1 MNSPNGVRPHKA
13 WRWKGPENR
22 AHTRWSCAES
32 TFFSAN
38 QQLYDGKFKDMSAGG
53 TFIQARGRFQIGQPV
68 IVAGVLA
75 RDGTEQ
81 KRNGKIVR
89 IENNGI
95 AVQFTD
101 RQAMTAVR

>member
-1 MNSPNGVRPHKA
+1 MNSPNSTRPQKN
-13 WRWKGPENR
+13 WRWRGPENR

-53 TFIQARGRFQIGQPV
+53 TFIRARGRFQIGQPV

-81 KRNGKIVR
+81 KRSGRIVR
-89 IENNGI
+89 IEDNGI

-101 RQAMTAVR
+101 RQSRVALR

>member
-1 MNSPNGVRPHKA
+1 MNASNSTRPQKA
-13 WRWKGPENR
+13 LRWRGPENR
-22 AHTRWSCAES
+22 AYTRWPCAES

-53 TFIQARGRFQIGQPV
+53 TFIQARGRFQIGEAV

-75 RDGTEQ
+75 RDGKEQ
-81 KRNGKIVR
+81 KRIGKIVR

-95 AVQFTD
+95 AIQFTD
-101 RQAMTAVR
+101 GPPRATVR

>member
-1 MNSPNGVRPHKA
+1 MNCSNKIPPKKT
-13 WRWKGPENR
+13 WRWRGPENR
-22 AHTRWSCAES
+22 EHTRWTCAES

-53 TFIQARGRFQIGQPV
+53 TFIQARGRFQVGQPV
-68 IVAGVLA
+68 IVAGVLT

-81 KRNGKIVR
+81 KRIGKIVR

-101 RQAMTAVR
+101 GQPLAPLR

>member
-1 MNSPNGVRPHKA
+1 MNSPNSVRPHKA
-13 WRWKGPENR
+13 LRWKGPENR

-53 TFIQARGRFQIGQPV
+53 TFIQARGRFQVGQPV
-68 IVAGVLA
+68 IVAGVLT
-75 RDGTEQ
+75 RDGTEE
-81 KRNGKIVR
+81 KRIGRIVR

-95 AVQFTD
+95 AIQFTD
-101 RQAMTAVR
+101 GPSLTAVR